1 MKNKKII
8 SFFLSIFII
17 VGSIILPKVTTNAQA
32 DITPPEL
39 KSISI
44 DKTSV
49 TAGESIQV
57 TVNATDNGGVGLDS
71 IYVCYIS
78 PLTKKAKYAN
88 IYTPKEG
95 ANTTS
100 ISLEN
105 SDESGIWKIRDVTL
119 YDKSGNYVIIDN
131 SKIYNTA
138 KSQDFSNCDFEFKSS
153 TTDVT
158 PPKFNN
164 ISIDKTSVSSG
175 ESINVNVDAADD
187 VPGTIHAAVHYTT
200 PLTKQD
206 KLVNLS
212 LANGQY
218 VGKIYITNTDEKGIW
233 KISSIVLT
241 DVSLNKTVIYNS
253 KLGHTESGSKDLSSC
268 DINVRSTVSFNS
280 NGGTAVTSQYINYNA
295 QAVIPE
301 VPTKEGYALAGW
313 YSDSELTT
321 PYNFST
327 LVTGDITLYGKWV
340 IKQDLNQDG
349 VVDVRDI
356 AELSTR
362 YNKKSGEADWKVI
375 YDLNKDGIIDI
386 YDLVIEAK
394 AFGNIPVQAISLDK
408 TSLDLKVGGV
418 GYLSAIITPS
428 GAANK
433 SVIWTTSNSGV
444 ATVDSAGKVTAI
456 SAGTAVITVATVESN
471 KTASCNVI
479 VSGQGNII
487 KANTSISQDTT
498 ITGDIIIAPG
508 ARLTVNFGIK
518 LIING
523 DVYVYG
529 ELYNYGN
536 LNISDTLYTNNYNNM
551 FYGDS
556 TLSNGIFMNFGYA
569 SMHSLSTYFPKGY
582 SEN

>member
-1 MKNKKII
+1 M
-8 SFFLSIFII
+8 
-17 VGSIILPKVTTNAQA
+17 
-32 DITPPEL
+32 
-39 KSISI
+39 
-44 DKTSV
+44 
-49 TAGESIQV
+49 
-57 TVNATDNGGVGLDS
+57 
-71 IYVCYIS
+71 
-78 PLTKKAKYAN
+78 
-88 IYTPKEG
+88 
-95 ANTTS
+95 
-100 ISLEN
+100 
-105 SDESGIWKIRDVTL
+105 
-119 YDKSGNYVIIDN
+119 
-131 SKIYNTA
+131 
-138 KSQDFSNCDFEFKSS
+138 
-153 TTDVT
+153 
-158 PPKFNN
+158 
-164 ISIDKTSVSSG
+164 
-175 ESINVNVDAADD
+175 
-187 VPGTIHAAVHYTT
+187 
-200 PLTKQD
+200 
-206 KLVNLS
+206 
-212 LANGQY
+212 
-218 VGKIYITNTDEKGIW
+218 
-233 KISSIVLT
+233 
-241 DVSLNKTVIYNS
+241 
-253 KLGHTESGSKDLSSC
+253 
-268 DINVRSTVSFNS
+268 
-280 NGGTAVTSQYINYNA
+280 
-295 QAVIPE
+295 
-301 VPTKEGYALAGW
+301 
-313 YSDSELTT
+313 
-321 PYNFST
+321 
-327 LVTGDITLYGKWV
+327 
-340 IKQDLNQDG
+340 
-349 VVDVRDI
+349 VDVRDI